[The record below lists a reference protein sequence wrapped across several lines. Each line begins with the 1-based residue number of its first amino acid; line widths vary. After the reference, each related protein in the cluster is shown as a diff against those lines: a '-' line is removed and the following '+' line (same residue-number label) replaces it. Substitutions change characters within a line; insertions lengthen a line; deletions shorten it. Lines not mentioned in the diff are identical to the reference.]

1 MSKITKIA
9 IQGGKASF
17 HDMAARQYFADA
29 QVDICECRTFR
40 EQIQQLLAGDVDRVV
55 MAIENT
61 LAGSILP
68 NYALLQSSPTH
79 IIGEVYLRIEQ
90 NLMALPGQKL
100 TDIRNVKSH
109 PMALHQC
116 SEFLESHPE
125 IVSNESHDT
134 ADSARE
140 IKEQNQKGVAAIAGS
155 LAAEIYDLEIL
166 AKSIEN
172 IHQNYTRFLV
182 VATRPEQ
189 DATASANKASLCFHT
204 MHKVGALA
212 QVMNV
217 FRDNGLNLAL
227 IQSTPI
233 PGQPD
238 EYAFHVDIEWLERPD
253 YDEALHDLKKVTR
266 ELKVL
271 GEYKSGNKP
280 YAHSTS

>member
-1 MSKITKIA
+1 MKKQTRAA

-17 HDMAARQYFADA
+17 HDMAARQYFSGH
-29 QVDICECRTFR
+29 DIELSECRTFR
-40 EQIQQLLAGDVDRVV
+40 QQVQQLVAGEVDYVV

-68 NYALLQSSPTH
+68 NYGLLQNSPVT
-79 IIGEVYLRIEQ
+79 IIGEVYLRIQQ
-90 NLMALPGQKL
+90 NLMALPGQQLAGIK
-100 TDIRNVKSH
+100 TVMSH

-125 IVSNESHDT
+125 LMSLETHDT

-140 IKEQNQKGVAAIAGS
+140 IREKEQTAVAAIAGS
-155 LAAEIYDLEIL
+155 LAAEIYRLEIL
-166 AKSIEN
+166 AESIEN

-182 VATRPEQ
+182 VTREA
-189 DATASANKASLCFHT
+189 DAADNPGANKASLSFHT

-238 EYAFHVDIEWLERPD
+238 EYAFHVDVEWYERQD
-253 YDEALHDLKKVTR
+253 YDEALRDLVPVTR
-266 ELKVL
+266 GLRVL

-280 YAHSTS
+280 YGSHKR